1 MDRMNRETVL
11 CADTDRL
18 GGRGFSIG
26 HDDRGVHILSGKSGR
41 RDRYAV
47 VVVAQDRTV
56 LGLTPYGQAVLRVE
70 TEQSDRRQRFLSCL
84 GHRGR
89 IEKGAGGVRFIGK
102 RYGDLFL
109 SRNRRIHFVRFLAAR
124 GKYPSAGMVVI
135 QLFIGYALN
144 GFILKSFDAA
154 AREQMY
160 HCFSCDL
167 TYSLSGIHCFFTDK
181 FHLFDS

>member
-1 MDRMNRETVL
+1 MYKRQVL

-102 RYGDLFL
+102 RYGDLLDVYKRQPLERVSRPYRYADKAFSEQETAYWMQYCIGRSTLDRYRVVSIL
-109 SRNRRIHFVRFLAAR
+109 SLIHISFRLVVQR
-124 GKYPSAGMVVI
+124 GEDS
-135 QLFIGYALN
+135 
-144 GFILKSFDAA
+144 
-154 AREQMY
+154 
-160 HCFSCDL
+160 
-167 TYSLSGIHCFFTDK
+167 SL
-181 FHLFDS
+181 